1 MLPHPAGQVNE
12 QIVNFPL
19 QIAPNFTKKIDS
31 KPNLGKSPCPATR
44 SGTKAALRPPGAK
57 PGGRSFGRFLPRGGQ
72 VLPYRLAQVA
82 GPITPSA
89 FRLWVSW

>member
-31 KPNLGKSPCPATR
+31 KPNLGKSPLPCHQIWRKSSAAPAGR
-44 SGTKAALRPPGAK
+44 EAGRAQFWAVFAA
-57 PGGRSFGRFLPRGGQ
+57 GGQ